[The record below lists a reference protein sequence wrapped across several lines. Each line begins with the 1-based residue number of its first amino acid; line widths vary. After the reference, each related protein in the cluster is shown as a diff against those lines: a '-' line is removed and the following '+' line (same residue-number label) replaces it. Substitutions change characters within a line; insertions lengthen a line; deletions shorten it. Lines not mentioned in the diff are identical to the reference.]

1 MQDRHNEDGTRTD
14 AALAKDYA
22 GMGDVIELINCV
34 INSTKVGGDG
44 PFKDNLKYPEFETDE
59 EKKAAVLRNVQ
70 HLEISIAYPDWKGD
84 EDFTDAN
91 KAITDGKAY
100 IG

>member
-1 MQDRHNEDGTRTD
+1 MARTD
-14 AALAKDYA
+14 DELSRDYA
-22 GMGDVIELINCV
+22 AMVDVINLINCV

-44 PFKDNLKYPEFETDE
+44 PFKDHLKYTEFETDE

-70 HLEISIAYPDWKGD
+70 HLELSLAYTDWKGD

-91 KAITDGKAY
+91 AAIVAGKKY
-100 IG
+100 VSK

>member
-1 MQDRHNEDGTRTD
+1 MDRTD
-14 AALAKDYA
+14 DELTIDYA
-22 GMGDVIELINCV
+22 AMGDVIELINCV

-44 PFKDNLKYPEFETDE
+44 PFKDHLKYTEFETDE

-70 HLEISIAYPDWKGD
+70 HLELSLAYKDWKGN
-84 EDFTDAN
+84 EDFTDAK
-91 KAITDGKAY
+91 KAITDGKTF

>member
-1 MQDRHNEDGTRTD
+1 MARTD
-14 AALAKDYA
+14 DELARDYA
-22 GMGDVIELINCV
+22 AMGDVIELINCV

-44 PFKDNLKYPEFETDE
+44 PFKDHLKYTEFETDN

-70 HLEISIAYPDWKGD
+70 HLEMSIAYSDWKGD
-84 EDFTDAN
+84 ENFTDAN